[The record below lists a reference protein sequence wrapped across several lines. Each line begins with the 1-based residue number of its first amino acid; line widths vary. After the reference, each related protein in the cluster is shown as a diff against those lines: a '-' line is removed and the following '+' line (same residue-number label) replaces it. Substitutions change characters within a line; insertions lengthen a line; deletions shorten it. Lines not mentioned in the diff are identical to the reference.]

1 MMGPLPRLSPKR
13 EESGAT
19 LVEFALVAP
28 ILFVMLFGLIA
39 GCFLAYQNSALHD
52 GATAG
57 SRMASIETSLVTEP
71 TSGPYANEYCESD
84 SPTSIES
91 AIAAAS
97 PLLTV
102 NPARLC
108 ATVSSA
114 NSASNVDSLT
124 QTPVNGDVNITVNCT
139 PDCTAPTTVAVSLA
153 YSTQGLVA
161 PFGFTYNMSATSA
174 VPTESP

>member
-1 MMGPLPRLSPKR
+1 MMRRSGHRFDRRS
-13 EESGAT
+13 ESGAT

-28 ILFVMLFGLIA
+28 IVFMLLFGLIA

-52 GATAG
+52 GASAG
-57 SRMASIETSLVTEP
+57 SRMASIETSLVTQP
-71 TSGPYANEYCESD
+71 TSGPYGNEYCESD
-84 SPTSIES
+84 SPNSIES
-91 AIAAAS
+91 AVAGAA

-108 ATVSSA
+108 SSD
-114 NSASNVDSLT
+114 SSNPTPTQLT
-124 QTPVNGDVNITVNCT
+124 QTPVTGDVNITVTCT
-139 PDCTAPTTVAVSLA
+139 PTCAAPTSISVALA
-153 YSTQGLVA
+153 LSTKGLVA